1 MSPSGTGNERLMP
14 LAKRQRVG
22 EDDERERKD
31 AVAIRFLTTSKN
43 ILTHENEA
51 LNQRLKEAQNATSLE
66 TKEKDALKTQNIELK
81 ASCDSATQDVKS
93 LRLQWGEA
101 KTAEEKCRDAL
112 SKVLSAEHS
121 PMIHLAK
128 THNCQITIPIKDH
141 SQVMWDIVPLVGLG
155 KQEHINRL
163 LDFVFFGWD
172 GEWFC
177 FKAGSVAVEPL
188 QPPPPP
194 TLPSSDLF
202 TLPSARPYLIYTP
215 PFQVVPAYLPE
226 KLHKRHFH
234 SRNTFFQHV
243 TMAAAQPR
251 TRSARLVAG
260 FTNKSTQHAPATAP
274 SPHVHHGPPA
284 LSIFLT
290 NLNLLDLDQHE
301 DWPGIKAQTFASGG
315 SSAQGLKKR
324 VHCVEWALF
333 QLFALWD
340 PDETKKKL
348 KPFFPPL
355 DQTQSVNLRAA
366 LLRALEQAKKNGV
379 LGRDAIVRKTMLDEC
394 RGERLEEVLAA
405 FSSAVLKHVIAQEVA
420 TSGEHTALALG
431 LALEDR
437 GYKSDNTDLN
447 TMVLAHKV
455 AISRILNSKVAASSR
470 FRDFADLLNVKE
482 KGIARRKEALD
493 ALEGGKTISEDA
505 RRELWRT
512 LRNNWSGNERWMETL
527 LYGDAST
534 KKDGLLGMPFDRVW
548 RRVQQG
554 RLGELEEH
562 STGLLEQLDTRVR
575 VQRERLQKWQT
586 FRNRLS
592 ADQPKPSPSKAK
604 QKEKENGIDFGFGA
618 HEALHLGSGSPKKAT
633 FGKPKLLNEYE
644 DLVSNLSQEL
654 QSTKPQKSSALDFL
668 QRPSSQNTPAINAPA
683 PEPQEEEEE
692 AISELEDED
701 GFAETPIQSFKSKL
715 DKSRRLPVR
724 PKLAHTDD
732 SFASISSRARNLR
745 KPSEDEARIL
755 RASSV
760 ERTSSPEPEDEPV
773 TASPRPEYDV
783 SPELSPQ
790 ISPQPSPPPSPL
802 PLQESPELMPAR
814 PSPTQ
819 EMADQILESMDM
831 ASPSPVKRRP
841 KPRHT
846 LSLAERTRLT
856 MARGAFDPDNED
868 IDISPPTSS
877 EPVSV
882 EDPSQTPV
890 DDEFDLIAR
899 TRKSMAGFD
908 KARQKA
914 QLDRRRSMRK
924 TKAPPKKEGSY
935 FPKVEEEDM
944 TIITDEL
951 MAQEDMEAVFRSRPK
966 IKASPLPSP
975 TRDWDDDEYM

>member
-1 MSPSGTGNERLMP
+1 M
-14 LAKRQRVG
+14 
-22 EDDERERKD
+22 
-31 AVAIRFLTTSKN
+31 
-43 ILTHENEA
+43 
-51 LNQRLKEAQNATSLE
+51 AT
-66 TKEKDALKTQNIELK
+66 
-81 ASCDSATQDVKS
+81 V
-93 LRLQWGEA
+93 
-101 KTAEEKCRDAL
+101 
-112 SKVLSAEHS
+112 
-121 PMIHLAK
+121 
-128 THNCQITIPIKDH
+128 
-141 SQVMWDIVPLVGLG
+141 
-155 KQEHINRL
+155 
-163 LDFVFFGWD
+163 
-172 GEWFC
+172 
-177 FKAGSVAVEPL
+177 
-188 QPPPPP
+188 
-194 TLPSSDLF
+194 
-202 TLPSARPYLIYTP
+202 
-215 PFQVVPAYLPE
+215 
-226 KLHKRHFH
+226 
-234 SRNTFFQHV
+234 
-243 TMAAAQPR
+243 QPR

-260 FTNKSTQHAPATAP
+260 FTNKSTQHAPAMAP

-505 RRELWRT
+505 RREMWRT

-527 LYGDAST
+527 LYGDASI

-592 ADQPKPSPSKAK
+592 ADQPKPSPSKVK

-618 HEALHLGSGSPKKAT
+618 HEGLHLGSGSPKKAT

-644 DLVSNLSQEL
+644 DLVSNLSHEL

-773 TASPRPEYDV
+773 AASPRPEYDV
-783 SPELSPQ
+783 SPELSPH

-868 IDISPPTSS
+868 IDISPPTSA

-924 TKAPPKKEGSY
+924 TKAPAKKEGSY

>member
-1 MSPSGTGNERLMP
+1 MSSAPPRIEDAGHSS
-14 LAKRQRVG
+14 KRQRVD
-22 EDDERERKD
+22 EDVPSENKD
-31 AVAIRFLTTSKN
+31 AVKIGLLETRIKQLK
-43 ILTHENEA
+43 HENAE
-51 LNQRLKEAQNATSLE
+51 LKQRLEVAQNATSAANE
-66 TKEKDALKTQNIELK
+66 AKAALRVENDELK
-81 ASCDSATQDVKS
+81 EAQKQAREEMDREKAAREDSTREDRAKEDRARQEMREEMES
-93 LRLQWGEA
+93 LRVALAEA
-101 KTAEEKCRDAL
+101 TNDETQQKNVLKLLEK
-112 SKVLSAEHS
+112 
-121 PMIHLAK
+121 
-128 THNCQITIPIKDH
+128 HNYEIRIPVTGH
-141 SQVMWDIVPLVGLG
+141 AQVMENFKPLVASGEE
-155 KQEHINRL
+155 EHINNL
-163 LDFVFFGWD
+163 LDFIFFGETGTWY
-172 GEWFC
+172 C
-177 FKAGSVAVEPL
+177 FQEIS
-188 QPPPPP
+188 
-194 TLPSSDLF
+194 
-202 TLPSARPYLIYTP
+202 
-215 PFQVVPAYLPE
+215 
-226 KLHKRHFH
+226 
-234 SRNTFFQHV
+234 
-243 TMAAAQPR
+243 
-251 TRSARLVAG
+251 
-260 FTNKSTQHAPATAP
+260 TAP
-274 SPHVHHGPPA
+274 GPHVHHGPPA

-290 NLNLLDLDQHE
+290 NLTLLDLDQHE
-301 DWPGIKAQTFASGG
+301 DWPGIRAQTFASGG

-455 AISRILNSKVAASSR
+455 AISHILNSKVAANSR
-470 FRDFADLLNVKE
+470 FRDFADLLNVKG

-493 ALEGGKTISEDA
+493 AIEGGKTISEDA
-505 RRELWRT
+505 RREMWRT

-527 LYGDAST
+527 LYGDASI

-586 FRNRLS
+586 FRNRMS
-592 ADQPKPSPSKAK
+592 ADQPKPSPSKVK

-618 HEALHLGSGSPKKAT
+618 HEVLHLGSASPKKAT
-633 FGKPKLLNEYE
+633 FGKPKLLSEYQ
-644 DLVSNLSQEL
+644 DLVSNLNQEL

-732 SFASISSRARNLR
+732 SFASVSSRARNLR

-773 TASPRPEYDV
+773 AASPRPEYDV
-783 SPELSPQ
+783 SPQLSPH

-877 EPVSV
+877 EPVSA
-882 EDPSQTPV
+882 EEPSQTSV
-890 DDEFDLIAR
+890 DEEFDLIAR

-914 QLDRRRSMRK
+914 QLDRRRSLRK

-975 TRDWDDDEYM
+975 TKDWDDDEYM

>member
-1 MSPSGTGNERLMP
+1 MSSAPPRIGDTGNSS
-14 LAKRQRVG
+14 KRQRV
-22 EDDERERKD
+22 DEHDPPENKD
-31 AVAIRFLTTSKN
+31 AVRIAILADENKALTDEVS
-43 ILTHENEA
+43 
-51 LNQRLKEAQNATSLE
+51 RLKQALEEAKNAISAGNQAE
-66 TKEKDALKTQNIELK
+66 DALKVEINELK
-81 ASCDSATQDVKS
+81 S
-93 LRLQWGEA
+93 
-101 KTAEEKCRDAL
+101 AEERAKAEMQSMRLAL
-112 SKVLSAEHS
+112 AEAANVETRQRY
-121 PMIHLAK
+121 LLELVEK
-128 THNCQITIPIKDH
+128 HNYEIKIPATGH
-141 SQVMWDIVPLVGLG
+141 TQVMRHFKPLVASD
-155 KQEHINRL
+155 KEEDVNRL
-163 LDFVFFGWD
+163 LDFIYFGLPGNWPSTSTSTNSAVFRFVY
-172 GEWFC
+172 
-177 FKAGSVAVEPL
+177 STISL
-188 QPPPPP
+188 
-194 TLPSSDLF
+194 TLF
-202 TLPSARPYLIYTP
+202 TLRL
-215 PFQVVPAYLPE
+215 FKVVPAYLPK

-234 SRNTFFQHV
+234 SRNTFSQHV
-243 TMAAAQPR
+243 TMAAVQPR

-260 FTNKSTQHAPATAP
+260 FTNKAPATAP
-274 SPHVHHGPPA
+274 SPHAHHGPPA

-505 RRELWRT
+505 RREMWRT

-527 LYGDAST
+527 LYGDASV

-562 STGLLEQLDTRVR
+562 STGLLEQLDSRVR

-592 ADQPKPSPSKAK
+592 ADQPKPSPSKVK

-618 HEALHLGSGSPKKAT
+618 HEALHLGSASPKKAT

-644 DLVSNLSQEL
+644 DLVSNLSHEL

-668 QRPSSQNTPAINAPA
+668 LRPSSQNTPAINAPA

-732 SFASISSRARNLR
+732 SFASVSSRARNLR

-773 TASPRPEYDV
+773 AASPRPEYDV
-783 SPELSPQ
+783 SPQLSPH

-856 MARGAFDPDNED
+856 MARGAFDVDNED

-877 EPVSV
+877 EPASA
-882 EDPSQTPV
+882 EDPSQTSV
-890 DDEFDLIAR
+890 DEEFDLIAR

-914 QLDRRRSMRK
+914 QLDRRRSLRK

-975 TRDWDDDEYM
+975 TKDWDDDEYM

>member
-1 MSPSGTGNERLMP
+1 MSSAPPRIGDTGNSS
-14 LAKRQRVG
+14 KRQRV
-22 EDDERERKD
+22 DEHDPPENKD
-31 AVAIRFLTTSKN
+31 AVRIAILADENKALTDEVS
-43 ILTHENEA
+43 
-51 LNQRLKEAQNATSLE
+51 RLKQALEEAKNAISAGNQAE
-66 TKEKDALKTQNIELK
+66 DALKVEINELK
-81 ASCDSATQDVKS
+81 S
-93 LRLQWGEA
+93 
-101 KTAEEKCRDAL
+101 AEERAKAEMQSMRLAL
-112 SKVLSAEHS
+112 AEAANVETRQRY
-121 PMIHLAK
+121 LLELVEK
-128 THNCQITIPIKDH
+128 HNYEIKIPATGH
-141 SQVMWDIVPLVGLG
+141 TQVMRHFKPLVASD
-155 KQEHINRL
+155 KEEDVNRL
-163 LDFVFFGWD
+163 LDFIYFGLPGNWY
-172 GEWFC
+172 C
-177 FKAGSVAVEPL
+177 FREIL
-188 QPPPPP
+188 
-194 TLPSSDLF
+194 
-202 TLPSARPYLIYTP
+202 
-215 PFQVVPAYLPE
+215 
-226 KLHKRHFH
+226 
-234 SRNTFFQHV
+234 
-243 TMAAAQPR
+243 QPR

-260 FTNKSTQHAPATAP
+260 FTNKAPATAP
-274 SPHVHHGPPA
+274 SPHAHHGPPA

-505 RRELWRT
+505 RREMWRT

-527 LYGDAST
+527 LYGDASV

-562 STGLLEQLDTRVR
+562 STGLLEQLDSRVR

-592 ADQPKPSPSKAK
+592 ADQPKPSPSKVK

-618 HEALHLGSGSPKKAT
+618 HEALHLGSASPKKAT

-644 DLVSNLSQEL
+644 DLVSNLSHEL

-668 QRPSSQNTPAINAPA
+668 LRPSSQNTPAINAPA

-732 SFASISSRARNLR
+732 SFASVSSRARNLR

-773 TASPRPEYDV
+773 AASPRPEYDV
-783 SPELSPQ
+783 SPQLSPH

-856 MARGAFDPDNED
+856 MARGAFDVDNED

-877 EPVSV
+877 EPASA
-882 EDPSQTPV
+882 EDPSQTSV
-890 DDEFDLIAR
+890 DEEFDLIAR

-914 QLDRRRSMRK
+914 QLDRRRSLRK

-975 TRDWDDDEYM
+975 TKDWDDDEYM

>member
-1 MSPSGTGNERLMP
+1 
-14 LAKRQRVG
+14 
-22 EDDERERKD
+22 
-31 AVAIRFLTTSKN
+31 
-43 ILTHENEA
+43 
-51 LNQRLKEAQNATSLE
+51 
-66 TKEKDALKTQNIELK
+66 
-81 ASCDSATQDVKS
+81 
-93 LRLQWGEA
+93 
-101 KTAEEKCRDAL
+101 
-112 SKVLSAEHS
+112 
-121 PMIHLAK
+121 
-128 THNCQITIPIKDH
+128 
-141 SQVMWDIVPLVGLG
+141 
-155 KQEHINRL
+155 
-163 LDFVFFGWD
+163 
-172 GEWFC
+172 
-177 FKAGSVAVEPL
+177 
-188 QPPPPP
+188 
-194 TLPSSDLF
+194 
-202 TLPSARPYLIYTP
+202 
-215 PFQVVPAYLPE
+215 
-226 KLHKRHFH
+226 
-234 SRNTFFQHV
+234 
-243 TMAAAQPR
+243 MAAVQPR

-260 FTNKSTQHAPATAP
+260 FTNKSTQHAPAATP

-324 VHCVEWALF
+324 
-333 QLFALWD
+333 
-340 PDETKKKL
+340 KL

-420 TSGEHTALALG
+420 TSGEHTALALE

-470 FRDFADLLNVKE
+470 FRDFADLLTVKE
-482 KGIARRKEALD
+482 KGIARRKEAID
-493 ALEGGKTISEDA
+493 ALEGGKTVSDDA
-505 RRELWRT
+505 RREMWRT

-527 LYGDAST
+527 LYGDASV

-592 ADQPKPSPSKAK
+592 ADQPKPSPSKVK

-618 HEALHLGSGSPKKAT
+618 HEALHLGTASPKKAT
-633 FGKPKLLNEYE
+633 FGKPKLLDEYE
-644 DLVSNLSQEL
+644 DLVSSLSQEL

-668 QRPSSQNTPAINAPA
+668 QRPASQNTPAINAPA

-715 DKSRRLPVR
+715 DKSKRLPVR

-732 SFASISSRARNLR
+732 SFASVSSRARNLR

-773 TASPRPEYDV
+773 AASPRPEYDV
-783 SPELSPQ
+783 SPQLSPH
-790 ISPQPSPPPSPL
+790 ISPQPSPPSPL
-802 PLQESPELMPAR
+802 PLQESPELMATQ

-856 MARGAFDPDNED
+856 MAREAFDPDNED
-868 IDISPPTSS
+868 IDISPPTSA
-877 EPVSV
+877 EPVSA
-882 EDPSQTPV
+882 EDPSQTSV

-914 QLDRRRSMRK
+914 QLDRRRSLRK

-975 TRDWDDDEYM
+975 TKDWDDDEYM

>member
-1 MSPSGTGNERLMP
+1 
-14 LAKRQRVG
+14 
-22 EDDERERKD
+22 
-31 AVAIRFLTTSKN
+31 
-43 ILTHENEA
+43 
-51 LNQRLKEAQNATSLE
+51 
-66 TKEKDALKTQNIELK
+66 
-81 ASCDSATQDVKS
+81 
-93 LRLQWGEA
+93 
-101 KTAEEKCRDAL
+101 
-112 SKVLSAEHS
+112 
-121 PMIHLAK
+121 
-128 THNCQITIPIKDH
+128 
-141 SQVMWDIVPLVGLG
+141 
-155 KQEHINRL
+155 
-163 LDFVFFGWD
+163 
-172 GEWFC
+172 
-177 FKAGSVAVEPL
+177 
-188 QPPPPP
+188 
-194 TLPSSDLF
+194 
-202 TLPSARPYLIYTP
+202 
-215 PFQVVPAYLPE
+215 
-226 KLHKRHFH
+226 
-234 SRNTFFQHV
+234 
-243 TMAAAQPR
+243 MAAVQPR

-260 FTNKSTQHAPATAP
+260 FTNKSTQNAPATAP

-455 AISRILNSKVAASSR
+455 AISRILNSKVATSSR

-482 KGIARRKEALD
+482 KGIARRKEAID

-505 RRELWRT
+505 RREMWRA

-527 LYGDAST
+527 LYGDASI

-592 ADQPKPSPSKAK
+592 ADHPKPSPSKVK

-618 HEALHLGSGSPKKAT
+618 HEALHLGSASPKKTT
-633 FGKPKLLNEYE
+633 FGKPKLLSEYE
-644 DLVSNLSQEL
+644 DLVSSLSQEL

-668 QRPSSQNTPAINAPA
+668 QRPSSQNTPAINAPS
-683 PEPQEEEEE
+683 PEPQEEEEG

-732 SFASISSRARNLR
+732 SFASVSSRARNLR

-773 TASPRPEYDV
+773 AASPRPEYDV
-783 SPELSPQ
+783 SPQLSPH

-877 EPVSV
+877 EPVSA
-882 EDPSQTPV
+882 EDPSQTSV
-890 DDEFDLIAR
+890 EDEFDLIAR

-914 QLDRRRSMRK
+914 QLDRRRSLRK

-975 TRDWDDDEYM
+975 TKDWDDDEYM

>member
-1 MSPSGTGNERLMP
+1 MSSAPARIEDTGHPN
-14 LAKRQRVG
+14 KRQRVG
-22 EDDERERKD
+22 EHVPTEIKHHVKMSVLQGTNWLLTRENVK
-31 AVAIRFLTTSKN
+31 LK
-43 ILTHENEA
+43 
-51 LNQRLKEAQNATSLE
+51 QRLEEAQNTTSIE
-66 TKEKDALKTQNIELK
+66 AKEKDALKVEIIDLQSRLNQAESEKKQYHDALLKEKEKERSAQLNPILQLAKSKNCQVKIPIENHAQVMDEILPLVP
-81 ASCDSATQDVKS
+81 SAT
-93 LRLQWGEA
+93 
-101 KTAEEKCRDAL
+101 
-112 SKVLSAEHS
+112 
-121 PMIHLAK
+121 
-128 THNCQITIPIKDH
+128 
-141 SQVMWDIVPLVGLG
+141 
-155 KQEHINRL
+155 QEHINHL
-163 LDFVFFGWD
+163 LDFVFLGVTDRWS
-172 GEWFC
+172 C
-177 FKAGSVAVEPL
+177 FRAAYEKRVTDDDAVYRDRCPVHKSPCGL
-188 QPPPPP
+188 
-194 TLPSSDLF
+194 TMMRGGTSI
-202 TLPSARPYLIYTP
+202 SA
-215 PFQVVPAYLPE
+215 E

-234 SRNTFFQHV
+234 SRSTFFRHA
-243 TMAAAQPR
+243 TMAAVQPR

-260 FTNKSTQHAPATAP
+260 FNNKSTQHAPATAP

-455 AISRILNSKVAASSR
+455 AISRILNSKVAANSR

-482 KGIARRKEALD
+482 KGIARRKEVID
-493 ALEGGKTISEDA
+493 ALEGGKTISENA
-505 RRELWRT
+505 RREMWRT

-527 LYGDAST
+527 LYGDASI

-592 ADQPKPSPSKAK
+592 ADQRKPSPSKVK

-618 HEALHLGSGSPKKAT
+618 HEALHLGSASPKKAT

-644 DLVSNLSQEL
+644 DLVSSLSQEL

-668 QRPSSQNTPAINAPA
+668 QRRSSQNTPAINAPA

-732 SFASISSRARNLR
+732 SFASVSSRARNLR
-745 KPSEDEARIL
+745 KPSEAEARIL

-760 ERTSSPEPEDEPV
+760 ERTSSPEPEDEPAA
-773 TASPRPEYDV
+773 ASPRPEYDV
-783 SPELSPQ
+783 SPQLSPH
-790 ISPQPSPPPSPL
+790 ISPQPSPPASPL

-856 MARGAFDPDNED
+856 MARGAFDPNDED

-877 EPVSV
+877 EPVSA
-882 EDPSQTPV
+882 EDPSQTSV

-914 QLDRRRSMRK
+914 QLDRRRSLRK

-975 TRDWDDDEYM
+975 TKDWDDDEYM

>member
-1 MSPSGTGNERLMP
+1 MSSAPPRIEDTEHSS
-14 LAKRQRVG
+14 KRQRLD
-22 EDDERERKD
+22 EDGAPEDEKISLRK
-31 AVAIRFLTTSKN
+31 
-43 ILTHENEA
+43 
-51 LNQRLKEAQNATSLE
+51 SLE
-66 TKEKDALKTQNIELK
+66 DEHEAFKKKTKPLTEKLDRVDECMESFKKTIKPSFSTMVGGMAEYRNLDHAVEQAKAEIASLQQAPAQTARDETRRHNVIEM
-81 ASCDSATQDVKS
+81 V
-93 LRLQWGEA
+93 
-101 KTAEEKCRDAL
+101 EKHKYR
-112 SKVLSAEHS
+112 
-121 PMIHLAK
+121 
-128 THNCQITIPIKDH
+128 ITIPVTTH
-141 SQVMWDIVPLVGLG
+141 AQVMEEFQPLIASGN
-155 KQEHINRL
+155 KEHVDHL
-163 LDFVFFGWD
+163 LDFVFLAKVGKWY
-172 GEWFC
+172 C
-177 FKAGSVAVEPL
+177 FQEVCEKGALGLTEVRVAAECPLHGAGS
-188 QPPPPP
+188 
-194 TLPSSDLF
+194 
-202 TLPSARPYLIYTP
+202 
-215 PFQVVPAYLPE
+215 
-226 KLHKRHFH
+226 
-234 SRNTFFQHV
+234 
-243 TMAAAQPR
+243 
-251 TRSARLVAG
+251 
-260 FTNKSTQHAPATAP
+260 TAP
-274 SPHVHHGPPA
+274 SPQVHHGPPA

-290 NLNLLDLDQHE
+290 NLNLLDLDQHQ
-301 DWPGIKAQTFASGG
+301 DWPGIRAQTFASGG

-455 AISRILNSKVAASSR
+455 AISHILNSKVAANSR

-505 RRELWRT
+505 RREMWRT

-527 LYGDAST
+527 LYGDASIQ
-534 KKDGLLGMPFDRVW
+534 KDGLLGMPFDRVW

-592 ADQPKPSPSKAK
+592 ADQPKPSPSKVK

-618 HEALHLGSGSPKKAT
+618 HEALHLGSASPKKAA
-633 FGKPKLLNEYE
+633 FGKPKLLSEYQ

-654 QSTKPQKSSALDFL
+654 QGTKPQKSSALDFL
-668 QRPSSQNTPAINAPA
+668 QRPASQNTPAINAPA

-732 SFASISSRARNLR
+732 SFASVSSRARNLR

-773 TASPRPEYDV
+773 AASPRPEYDV
-783 SPELSPQ
+783 SPQLSPH

-802 PLQESPELMPAR
+802 PLQESPELMPSR

-877 EPVSV
+877 EPVSA
-882 EDPSQTPV
+882 EDPSQTSV
-890 DDEFDLIAR
+890 DEEFDLIAR

-914 QLDRRRSMRK
+914 QLDRRRSLRK

-975 TRDWDDDEYM
+975 TKDWDDDEYM